1 MVLAG
6 LKRVLKHHPAVV
18 AAAVVVAVAVRHGR
32 AHCTRPRDVLMEDK
46 PRQRDVCNST
56 RVKKKKKKAAV
67 NLSIPGLYMK
77 SMSMHNNNEPQKS
90 ENNTRR

>member
-6 LKRVLKHHPAVV
+6 LKRVLTHHPAVV
-18 AAAVVVAVAVRHGR
+18 AAVVVAVRHGR
-32 AHCTRPRDVLMEDK
+32 AHCTRPHDVLMEDK

-56 RVKKKKKKAAV
+56 RVKKKKKAAV
-67 NLSIPGLYMK
+67 NLPIPGLYMK

-90 ENNTRR
+90 KNTRQ

>member
-18 AAAVVVAVAVRHGR
+18 AAAVVVVAVRHGR
-32 AHCTRPRDVLMEDK
+32 AHCTRPHDVLMEDK

-56 RVKKKKKKAAV
+56 RVKKKKKAAV
-67 NLSIPGLYMK
+67 NLPIPGLYMK
-77 SMSMHNNNEPQKS
+77 SMSMHNNNESQKS
-90 ENNTRR
+90 KNNTRQ